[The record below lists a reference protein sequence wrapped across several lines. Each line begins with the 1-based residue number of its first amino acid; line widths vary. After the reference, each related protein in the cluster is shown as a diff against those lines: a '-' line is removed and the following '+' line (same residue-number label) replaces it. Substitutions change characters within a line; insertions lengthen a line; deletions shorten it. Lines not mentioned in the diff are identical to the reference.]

1 MNEDLLSTPGMFFI
15 VGSARSGTT
24 LLRMMLNAH
33 PEVAVPPE
41 SRFVVELYSSDEV
54 RVDDFLSRLENHR
67 RWISWDTPIEDVRA
81 QLAGMTTVPYREAI
95 EAAFMAFA
103 QSRNKKRY
111 GDKTPRYIENLPLL
125 ARLWPEARFVHLVR
139 DGREVALSYADV
151 PFGPNTVAK
160 AAALWRERVDLGMKQ
175 GRPLGS
181 ERYLEL
187 RYERLLENP
196 REEIEGLC
204 TFLDL
209 DFDPA
214 MLDHSEQARSEV
226 LDRARLYNP
235 NVTRSITKT
244 RAWDE
249 QMPRSQVEV
258 FEAIA
263 GDTLSELGYER
274 LFIAPSLGARVAS
287 LAGRA
292 GLPVGRLAKRRTAGA
307 QES

>member
-1 MNEDLLSTPGMFFI
+1 MFFI

-81 QLAGMTTVPYREAI
+81 QLAGMSTVAYTEAI

-103 QSRNKKRY
+103 QSRNKKRF
-111 GDKTPRYIENLPLL
+111 GDKTPRYIEHLPLL
-125 ARLWPEARFVHLVR
+125 ARLWPDAKFVHLVR

-160 AAALWRERVDLGMKQ
+160 AAALWKERVALGMKQ
-175 GRPLGS
+175 GRPLGPQ
-181 ERYLEL
+181 RYVEM

-204 TFLDL
+204 NFLDL
-209 DFDPA
+209 AFDPA
-214 MLDHSEQARSEV
+214 MLDYSEQARSEV

-244 RAWDE
+244 RSWDE

-263 GDTLSELGYER
+263 GDTLAELGYER
-274 LFIAPSLGARVAS
+274 LFTAPSLGARLAS

-292 GLPVGRLAKRRTAGA
+292 GLPVGQLANKRTGNA